1 MFFAVEAI
9 TPGNLRRIITEPGPV
24 RPLAYVA
31 ASVALSVGAIVC
43 ASIA

>member
-1 MFFAVEAI
+1 MFFAIEAI
-9 TPGNLRRIITEPGPV
+9 TPGSLRTIVTEPGPV

-31 ASVALSVGAIVC
+31 AAVAVSVGAIVC